1 MPWFRLLH
9 IYSSSLHSELASIL
23 LHRSTWYVN
32 TGRYLLNHILTSVA
46 RSTSSDHR
54 YCAVHLDI
62 LPADSWI
69 YAPSSVQKVQA
80 SYFLVARSHLAWT
93 HHHHSRYHQRW
104 SWARSRKQV
113 RVSITATAG
122 FILTCYSSRKGE
134 IAYGVV
140 AGIVYL
146 IYIISIFVGESKR
159 RRDRKAAVRA
169 EAEPKRTD
177 SDSNNSNTP
186 GLRTNYY
193 A

>member
-9 IYSSSLHSELASIL
+9 ISSSSRHLELVSIL
-23 LHRSTWYVN
+23 LHKSTWYVN
-32 TGRYLLNHILTSVA
+32 AGRYLLGHVLITVA
-46 RSTSSDHR
+46 RSSSSNHR
-54 YCAVHLDI
+54 YCAFYLDI
-62 LPADSWI
+62 LPADSWV
-69 YAPSSVQKVQA
+69 YAPSSIQKVQA
-80 SYFLVARSHLAWT
+80 PYFLVARSHLAWT
-93 HHHHSRYHQRW
+93 HHHHSRHHQWW

-113 RVSITATAG
+113 RVSITSIAG
-122 FILTCYSSRKGE
+122 LILTCYSSRKGE

-159 RRDRKAAVRA
+159 RRDRKVAVRA